1 MKIPSNRCEISL
13 FGWGRFFAPSD
24 QTSHGTTL
32 LRTCCRR
39 SVTCNELVASLVHSL
54 PRSTVCTLTIPFAHT
69 LSLCTSVSLYLCIT
83 NQKLMVAMNLMTVL
97 GSLCAL
103 GLLALPGA
111 LGVQDPED
119 FVNLLAG
126 SFTDGRSYSSELLI
140 MLQLL
145 LYRDSRSSLLCLCM
159 CVCDCS
165 RKHPAADRTTLGCV
179 APRDVLC
186 DECSR

>member
-1 MKIPSNRCEISL
+1 
-13 FGWGRFFAPSD
+13 
-24 QTSHGTTL
+24 
-32 LRTCCRR
+32 
-39 SVTCNELVASLVHSL
+39 
-54 PRSTVCTLTIPFAHT
+54 
-69 LSLCTSVSLYLCIT
+69 
-83 NQKLMVAMNLMTVL
+83 MVAMNLMTVL

-179 APRDVLC
+179 AHTMCCVTNAVDDILYCCRCVLC
-186 DECSR
+186 RVQPLGTADYPAELAVVVLVVQRKSSHAQLDALHTPAFTVDRRLGLVLVHAHTRIFH